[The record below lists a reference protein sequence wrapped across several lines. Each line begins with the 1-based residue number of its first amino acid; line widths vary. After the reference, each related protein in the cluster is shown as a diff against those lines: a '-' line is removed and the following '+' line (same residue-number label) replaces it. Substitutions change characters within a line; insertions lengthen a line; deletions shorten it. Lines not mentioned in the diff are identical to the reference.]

1 MSDETN
7 SVTAEAAKTAA
18 EEKSLGETPAA
29 KPAEKPVKRVRS
41 TARKKKIRRLII
53 WLIVLALLGGGGWWA
68 YQKFFKK
75 EAPTKTALTDFVSI
89 GSITSKVEGSGLTKA
104 RNSKTISV
112 PYQGTI
118 LELLVEEG
126 QQVYAGDLLYTVDS
140 PAAQTAVD
148 NARERIGRINKQIA
162 DIRKSQEGLNVA
174 PAFSGKLLDTRK
186 LNPGDIVSGGSIA
199 TIVDDTVMR
208 LTQYYSYAYEGMIK
222 KGQSM
227 EVSIPALM
235 TSVTGTVNEIRYV
248 SRVTPEGS
256 KLFAVELSVPNKG
269 ILTKGMKASASAV
282 INGES
287 VFPYEEGEFDYNREG
302 TLDITIG
309 GKVISANLYDYMDVK
324 KGQVLVRIS
333 ADDSNDQIREYS
345 DQLKEAQENLDK
357 ALEDLDAC
365 RCVAPIDGT
374 IIGLAKTVGDEVNA
388 NEQILTI
395 SDRTTLI
402 ISTNVDERN
411 IGFVKVGMPVSLD
424 QWGKPAFGYVESV
437 SLQST
442 VNNGV
447 ATYPVTIAADN
458 MEDQLQLNSYINYTI
473 EASRSDNC
481 LIIPIQCVYNA
492 MLADESEAAIVYV
505 RNYEGENGVTLM
517 DGSGTEV
524 PEDFTPVAVT
534 TGISDSYNVE
544 ITSGLEEGMEVFTQ
558 MVSTEVWN

>member
-1 MSDETN
+1 
-7 SVTAEAAKTAA
+7 
-18 EEKSLGETPAA
+18 
-29 KPAEKPVKRVRS
+29 
-41 TARKKKIRRLII
+41 
-53 WLIVLALLGGGGWWA
+53 
-68 YQKFFKK
+68 
-75 EAPTKTALTDFVSI
+75 
-89 GSITSKVEGSGLTKA
+89 
-104 RNSKTISV
+104 
-112 PYQGTI
+112 
-118 LELLVEEG
+118 
-126 QQVYAGDLLYTVDS
+126 
-140 PAAQTAVD
+140 D
-148 NARERIGRINKQIA
+148 NARERISKINKQIA

-174 PAFSGKLLDTRK
+174 PAFSGKLLETQK
-186 LNPGDIVSGGSIA
+186 LNPGDTVYGGSIA
-199 TIVDDTVMR
+199 KIVDDTVMR

-222 KGQSM
+222 KGQTM

-235 TSVTGTVNEIRYV
+235 TSVTGTVSDIHYV
-248 SRVTPEGS
+248 SRITPEGS

-287 VFPYEEGEFDYNREG
+287 VFPYEEGEFEYNREG

-333 ADDSNDQIREYS
+333 ADDSNDQISDYN

-357 ALEDLDAC
+357 AIEDLEAC
-365 RCVAPIDGT
+365 HCYAPIDGT
-374 IIGLAKTVGDEVNA
+374 IIGLVKGIGDEVGA

-395 SDRTTLI
+395 SDRSTLI

-424 QWGKPAFGYVESV
+424 QWGKPAAGYVESV

-458 MEDQLQLNSYINYTI
+458 MDDQLQLNSYINYTI
-473 EASRSDNC
+473 EASRSDDC
-481 LIIPIQCVYNA
+481 LIIPIQCVYNV

-505 RNYEGENGVTLM
+505 RNYEGENGVQLM
-517 DGSGTEV
+517 EGSGQEV
-524 PEDFTPVAVT
+524 PADFTPVAIT
-534 TGISDSYNVE
+534 TGISDNYNVE
-544 ITSGLEEGMEVFTQ
+544 VTSGLEEGMEVFTQ
-558 MVSTEVWN
+558 LVSTEVWN